1 MRRTLSTFVTL
12 FVLVLNIL
20 NSKASSKNIKRI
32 QILALSPTDNTLKS
46 KSQPMSTKI
55 NNLLIYPTPIAFKYQ
70 ILPFLS
76 SEHIIKIYEYL
87 KSLYP
92 QLDLSK
98 WLESFN
104 TNVVLTLEESKILY
118 WVSSSN
124 PILYSPKNKSA
135 IITQNFHPNI
145 LPEVHCALLPSKK
158 IVPFQSQTLLSFD
171 EAFMVAENSDE
182 DEFFIID
189 KSFGIVAYGNVS
201 ETEFYNYKDYIFEAQ
216 NLKGSKKCFLKM
228 KYFVLL
234 PFVKYL
240 KCISPFCKS
249 WINFTQK
256 TDVWLESN
264 VNNILDYFEN
274 SDRNCLTILVL
285 YVFIFW
291 LLIELVIHLPMNIAL
306 YHIIMFPFHILALP
320 GTICLFNFVSFCGFP
335 ISLFFGYSYF
345 FPNFIDDFLTEIWFR
360 YKEFFIFPSTSSF
373 EIQPQNKMKFLSF
386 LIPRKIDCFFYVVTL
401 IYGVFSTLIFKPFIE
416 NWV

>member
-118 WVSSSN
+118 WVSPSN

-171 EAFMVAENSDE
+171 QPFMVAENFE
-182 DEFFIID
+182 KNEFFIID
-189 KSFGIVAYGNVS
+189 KYFGIVAYGRVS
-201 ETEFYNYKDYIFEAQ
+201 ETEFHNYKDYIFDTQ
-216 NLKGSKKCFLKM
+216 NLKGSKKCFLKIQ
-228 KYFVLL
+228 YFVTL
-234 PFVKYL
+234 PFMKYL
-240 KCISPFCKS
+240 KCISPCLEFS
-249 WINFTQK
+249 FNVINKNYTEC
-256 TDVWLESN
+256 DIPE
-264 VNNILDYFEN
+264 
-274 SDRNCLTILVL
+274 
-285 YVFIFW
+285 
-291 LLIELVIHLPMNIAL
+291 LIITWFMYSVT
-306 YHIIMFPFHILALP
+306 YHTIMFPFHILSLP
-320 GTICLFNFVSFCGFP
+320 ATLGLFKLNFLSFCGFP
-335 ISLFFGYSYF
+335 MALFFGYSYF
-345 FPNFIDDFLTEIWFR
+345 FPNFIDDFLIGFYLSPLYWDAESVD
-360 YKEFFIFPSTSSF
+360 FPSTRSL
-373 EIQPQNKMKFLSF
+373 EIKPQYKMKFLPF
-386 LIPRKIDCFFYVVTL
+386 LIPRTRTYFFYVWIL
-401 IYGVFSTLIFKPFIE
+401 ICEVVFSLMFTPFIE
-416 NWV
+416 WV